1 MPLLHVRKQVMRSV
15 VRLIERVT
23 ATVGYAVALLV
34 IPLALAMGYEVFA
47 RYLFGAPTIWAYEI
61 GYMIMGVHFLLGS
74 AFTLQRRGHVRVD
87 LIYAG
92 LSPKKKAWID
102 LVVYV
107 FFLLPFLVLLTTYLW
122 DYAYRAFETGE
133 RTGSS
138 AWSPIIWPLRMCY
151 VAAFA
156 LLALQ
161 VVAEIIKAVRV
172 VAGHVEES
180 ESRG

>member
-1 MPLLHVRKQVMRSV
+1 MKSV
-15 VRLIERVT
+15 VRFIEWLT
-23 ATVGYAVALLV
+23 ASVGYAVALLV

-87 LIYAG
+87 LIYSQ
-92 LSPKKKAWID
+92 LSPKKKALID
-102 LVVYV
+102 LLVYAV
-107 FFLLPFLVLLTTYLW
+107 LLLPFLVLLTNYLW
-122 DYAYRAFETGE
+122 DYAYHSLERGE

-161 VVAEIIKAVRV
+161 VLAEIIKSYRV
-172 VAGHVEES
+172 ITGGVDED

>member
-1 MPLLHVRKQVMRSV
+1 MKSV
-15 VRLIERVT
+15 VRFIEWLT
-23 ATVGYAVALLV
+23 ASVGYAVALLV

-87 LIYAG
+87 LIYSQ
-92 LSPKKKAWID
+92 LSPKKKALID
-102 LVVYV
+102 LLVYAV
-107 FFLLPFLVLLTTYLW
+107 LLLPFLVLLTNYLW
-122 DYAYRAFETGE
+122 DYAYHSFERGE

-161 VVAEIIKAVRV
+161 VLAEIIKSFRV
-172 VAGHVEES
+172 ITGRVDED